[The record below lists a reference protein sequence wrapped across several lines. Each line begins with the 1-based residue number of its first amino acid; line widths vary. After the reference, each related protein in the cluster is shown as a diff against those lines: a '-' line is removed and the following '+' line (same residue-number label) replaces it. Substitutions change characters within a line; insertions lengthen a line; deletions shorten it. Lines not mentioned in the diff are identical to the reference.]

1 MRMSL
6 GPASNI
12 PHSPARSRFKGVA
25 LSLAGVLV
33 AAATAVVAYS
43 LHFNLSATVSI
54 ELLLVVLISLRWGFV
69 SGSLASLTAAAFLNF
84 FFIPPLFKFA
94 VEDPENWVS
103 LITFETAAIIVS
115 RLSSQVR
122 RNTEEVERQ
131 RARSMTLYE
140 LSRAILLIDN
150 RTSLRQQLS
159 QLIAEL
165 VHVQSVDVWT
175 LYDHQSVQQ
184 TSTPLLAHPAQ
195 QAFLDNLDLDN
206 ASVTTRILRSGTT
219 PVGAMILSHWQQDP
233 LLADAVA
240 SLAAIAVERARAVQR
255 ENRAEAER
263 NTEQLRSAVLDGLA
277 HGFKTPL
284 TAIRTAS
291 SGLLAIEQLT
301 PTQTELV
308 TIIDDRAT
316 MLTHLTTRLLQ
327 TAALERGELRIH
339 RTQASLPQLVETIL
353 RQQDSETR
361 QRIQLHT
368 SANLAPVDIDIPMME
383 LALLQLIDNAEKY
396 SDVAS
401 TIDISI
407 TQSPSETT
415 VLVKSRGCAV
425 SKEERSLIFERFY
438 RGTSAIAGPTGTGLG
453 LSIVKKTA
461 EAHGGRAWVEPDG
474 VVSSFFLTVQ
484 HVRKAR
490 HNG

>member
-361 QRIQLHT
+361 QRIHLHT

>member
-1 MRMSL
+1 MASTYTSSIRLEKPAHNDYFNSWETVIDRIFDAIDDSIAGTTKITTTG
-6 GPASNI
+6 GPTT
-12 PHSPARSRFKGVA
+12 
-25 LSLAGVLV
+25 L
-33 AAATAVVAYS
+33 TAV
-43 LHFNLSATVSI
+43 NGGT
-54 ELLLVVLISLRWGFV
+54 
-69 SGSLASLTAAAFLNF
+69 
-84 FFIPPLFKFA
+84 
-94 VEDPENWVS
+94 D
-103 LITFETAAIIVS
+103 
-115 RLSSQVR
+115 Q
-122 RNTEEVERQ
+122 
-131 RARSMTLYE
+131 AR
-140 LSRAILLIDN
+140 RAILLIDN

-184 TSTPLLAHPAQ
+184 TSTPLLAYPAQ

-308 TIIDDRAT
+308 TIIDDP
-316 MLTHLTTRLLQ
+316 
-327 TAALERGELRIH
+327 ER
-339 RTQASLPQLVETIL
+339 TFS
-353 RQQDSETR
+353 
-361 QRIQLHT
+361 
-368 SANLAPVDIDIPMME
+368 
-383 LALLQLIDNAEKY
+383 
-396 SDVAS
+396 
-401 TIDISI
+401 
-407 TQSPSETT
+407 
-415 VLVKSRGCAV
+415 
-425 SKEERSLIFERFY
+425 
-438 RGTSAIAGPTGTGLG
+438 
-453 LSIVKKTA
+453 
-461 EAHGGRAWVEPDG
+461 
-474 VVSSFFLTVQ
+474 
-484 HVRKAR
+484 
-490 HNG
+490 

>member
-184 TSTPLLAHPAQ
+184 TSTPLLAYPAQ

-361 QRIQLHT
+361 QRIHLHT